1 MFIAPEGEI
10 IKSPSLSIGCSAGLD
25 VLVLDPQPV
34 SRAGLRTILGGL
46 IAKGRFREAES
57 AAAARQAL
65 NEARPHLVVMEI
77 HLNGPNGLEFIKELS
92 SRDGSLP
99 VIVFSSAPE
108 ERFAE
113 RVLRA
118 GGRGYVMKSSPP
130 SLLIEAARRVLAGGV
145 FVSQA
150 VSEGILLRLSPGGT
164 PRSEPTSL
172 LSDRELEVFLLIGD
186 AVGTAEIARRMRVSV
201 STVETYRAAIKR
213 KLGLANGAQLVRA
226 AVTCAVSVDGSDLPE
241 PKVHEGTSREPR
253 ESIHAGADIRR
264 PRGPLSSAR

>member
-1 MFIAPEGEI
+1 MFPEGEI
-10 IKSPSLSIGCSAGLD
+10 IKSPSLSIGCTAGLD

-34 SRAGLRTILGGL
+34 ARAGLKAILDNVVSG
-46 IAKGRFREAES
+46 GRFREADS
-57 AAAARQAL
+57 AAAARLAL
-65 NEARPHLVVMEI
+65 TQARPHVVVMEI
-77 HLNGPNGLEFIKELS
+77 HLNGPNSLEFIKELS
-92 SRDGSLP
+92 SRDCSLP

-130 SLLIEAARRVLAGGV
+130 SLLIEAVRRVLAGGV

-150 VSEGILLRLSPGGT
+150 VAEGILLRLSPVGA
-164 PRSEPTSL
+164 PRSDLTSL
-172 LSDRELEVFLLIGD
+172 LSDRELEVFLLIGE
-186 AVGTAEIARRMRVSV
+186 AVGTVEIARRLRVSV

-226 AVTCAVSVDGSDLPE
+226 AVTCAVAVDGSDLPE
-241 PKVHEGTSREPR
+241 PKVHEGASR
-253 ESIHAGADIRR
+253 
-264 PRGPLSSAR
+264 

>member
-1 MFIAPEGEI
+1 M
-10 IKSPSLSIGCSAGLD
+10 KSSSVSFGCSAGLD

-34 SRAGLRTILGGL
+34 SRAGLRMILGGL
-46 IAKGRFREAES
+46 IAKGRFREADS
-57 AAAARQAL
+57 AAAARRAI

-77 HLNGPNGLEFIKELS
+77 YLNGPNGLEFIKELS
-92 SRDGSLP
+92 LRDGSLP
-99 VIVFSSAPE
+99 VIVFSSAPG

-172 LSDRELEVFLLIGD
+172 LSDRELEVFLLIGE
-186 AVGTAEIARRMRVSV
+186 AVGTVEIARRLRVSV

-226 AVTCAVSVDGSDLPE
+226 AVTCAVAVDGSKLPE
-241 PKVHEGTSREPR
+241 PQVHEGTSREPR
-253 ESIHAGADIRR
+253 ESIHADADTRR
-264 PRGPLSSAR
+264 PRGPLTSVR